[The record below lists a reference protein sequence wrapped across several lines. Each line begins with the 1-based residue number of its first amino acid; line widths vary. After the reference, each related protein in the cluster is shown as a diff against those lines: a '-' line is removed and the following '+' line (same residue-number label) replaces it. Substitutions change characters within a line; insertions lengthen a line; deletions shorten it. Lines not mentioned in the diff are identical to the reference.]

1 MDRFL
6 ALQIFTTTVESESLI
21 GASRKLGLS
30 PSAVSKNLA
39 ALEEH
44 LGARLLNRTTRR
56 IGLTEIGEA
65 YYERAARILAELAD
79 ADQSVSQQDGLPRG
93 LLRISAPISFGQ
105 RHVAPALPEFRAAY
119 PDVTVQMILNDAV
132 VDIVAERFD
141 LAIRIAN
148 LKDSSLVARKLA
160 ANHRRLYAAPDYLAR
175 KGVLASPS
183 DIEQHDLISPPA
195 GSPLLDLSLTRNGET
210 RALHLLGQIQLSSV
224 EAILEACLAGGGLAV
239 LPEYMVGEPMAAGRL
254 VPVLPDYTVP
264 DTVIQAVFPSSR
276 HLSAKVRAFLD
287 FLVARYNPVPPWQ
300 KQGG

>member
-6 ALQIFTTTVESESLI
+6 ALQVFTAVVESESLI

-65 YYERAARILAELAD
+65 YYEKAARILTDLAE
-79 ADQSVSQQDGLPRG
+79 ADQTVSQLEGQPRG

-105 RHVAPALPEFRAAY
+105 RHVAPALPAFRAAY
-119 PDVTVQMILNDAV
+119 PEVTVQMVLSDAV

-160 ANHRRLYAAPDYLAR
+160 SNHRRLYASPDYLAR
-175 KGVLASPS
+175 KGTPQSPS
-183 DIEQHDLISPPA
+183 DIDSHELITQPP
-195 GSPLLDLSLTRNGET
+195 GSPLLDLSLTRDGET
-210 RALHLLGQIQLSSV
+210 RMLHVLGHIQLSSV
-224 EAILEACLAGGGLAV
+224 EAILEACLAGGGLTV
-239 LPEYMVGEPMAAGRL
+239 LPEYMVGDHVAAGRL
-254 VPVLPDYTVP
+254 VHVLPDYTVP
-264 DTVIQAVFPSSR
+264 DTVIQAVFPSAR

-300 KQGG
+300 KPGG